1 MSTDL
6 KYDKINIELR
16 RGKVLELLA
25 RGHSQSDIAKKLNV
39 SNALI
44 SLDVQFLKEQAQRE
58 LRVHIKEVI
67 PYEYARAITGIN
79 DILRRASEMLD
90 KTTDPKIQLQTMT
103 LLLQLYGNILQM
115 ATEGG
120 VVREAMKMVKGF
132 ESQGTPEVKM
142 SSDKKEDEDEGE
154 ENFED
159 EDITIEN
166 DEEISGEE
174 EEELR
179 EEQ

>member
-6 KYDKINIELR
+6 KYEKINIELR

-67 PYEYARAITGIN
+67 PFEYARAVSGIN
-79 DILRRASEMLD
+79 DILRRAYKILD
-90 KTTDPKIQLQTMT
+90 RMTDPKMQLQTMT
-103 LLLQLYGNILQM
+103 LLMQCYGNIMSL
-115 ATEGG
+115 ATDGG
-120 VVREAMKMVKGF
+120 IVQEAMKMVKGL
-132 ESQGTPEVKM
+132 ESQDTSEVKM
-142 SSDKKEDEDEGE
+142 SSDKDEDEDEE
-154 ENFED
+154 DFED
-159 EDITIEN
+159 EEITVEN
-166 DEEISGEE
+166 DEEIINEE
-174 EEELR
+174 EQELR
-179 EEQ
+179 EE